1 MIHAHDLQNLLLR
14 GPRTKPVAEYEEELA
29 PVPVLVEI
37 RLPGAN
43 RPQVPVIAVRVE
55 NGQYVLTIEPDEFMR
70 WTVAER
76 RGYAKGY
83 YAGIARVEGGAK

>member
-14 GPRTKPVAEYEEELA
+14 GPRTKPVAEHAEELV

-37 RLPGAN
+37 RLPGAK

-55 NGQYVLTIEPDEFMR
+55 NGQYVLTIEPDSQVR
-70 WTVAER
+70 STVAELR
-76 RGYAKGY
+76 AYAKGY
-83 YAGIARVEGGAK
+83 YAGRAAT

>member
-1 MIHAHDLQNLLLR
+1 MIYAHDLQNLLLR
-14 GPRTKPVAEYEEELA
+14 GPRTKPTAEHSEELV

-55 NGQYVLTIEPDEFMR
+55 NGQYVLTIEPDAQIR
-70 WTVAER
+70 CTVAER
-76 RGYAKGY
+76 RAYARGF
-83 YAGIARVEGGAK
+83 YAGKESK

>member
-14 GPRTKPVAEYEEELA
+14 GPRTKPVAEHAEELV

-37 RLPGAN
+37 RLPGAK
-43 RPQVPVIAVRVE
+43 RPQVPVLAMRVE

-83 YAGIARVEGGAK
+83 YAGTMAADAGK